1 MKYLNNLNVI
11 FAGCAKNCEKYLPDV
26 LNNIQSYSLLFKK
39 TFKIIVENGSSD
51 DTKKIL
57 RKHENDESIMHFR
70 DDFNLIEHRTT
81 RLALARN
88 LIIEEIK
95 NNQKLKDFDILIMID
110 LDDRGTF
117 KLDEKNLIKAIEF
130 LFSKNNIAGV
140 FGNQPGLYFD
150 MWALRDQHDFENDY
164 FGDALK
170 FAAAKMQSTD
180 KINKEI
186 LLDLKKNYFDKKKI
200 TFPVNS
206 SPVKVISAFGGLG
219 IYKIKK
225 IRDNKNI
232 YEGEQEISIKFKDG
246 VNKKIFYQRCEHKSF
261 HQGFFDINSDLFI
274 LPYLINSKKIDI
286 EVFPQTA
293 FALVI
298 NKRNLDIF

>member
-1 MKYLNNLNVI
+1 M
-11 FAGCAKNCEKYLPDV
+11 
-26 LNNIQSYSLLFKK
+26 
-39 TFKIIVENGSSD
+39 
-51 DTKKIL
+51 
-57 RKHENDESIMHFR
+57 
-70 DDFNLIEHRTT
+70 
-81 RLALARN
+81 
-88 LIIEEIK
+88 
-95 NNQKLKDFDILIMID
+95 NQ
-110 LDDRGTF
+110 
-117 KLDEKNLIKAIEF
+117 KNLIKAIEF

-180 KINKEI
+180 KINEEI
-186 LLDLKKNYFDKKKI
+186 LFDLKKNYFDKKKI